1 MKKTKKSLMGIAL
14 GMKYPVLSQ
23 GQSLDVDTPDSMGYE
38 IHQALQQLKI
48 AIGGDV
54 DLFVQDRL
62 KFRSRD
68 ALYKALSA
76 EQIDASA
83 LAIYNIE
90 AKKQGIIIADQTG
103 IGKGRIAASMIRYA
117 TKQGYKPVFITEKPN
132 LFSDL
137 YRDMADIGSDT
148 LTPFIVNARDTKTQ
162 IKDRNGDL
170 LYAPP
175 MKSEQDRIIKSG
187 ILPKEYDLVML
198 TYSQISDSKGS
209 PKIEFLTS
217 VAKGSILILDEAH
230 NASGVSNT
238 GQILMN
244 ACAQAKGVTFLSA
257 TFAKRPDNMP
267 LYAMKTCISEAAID
281 TEALVNAFKQGGVAL
296 QEVVASQLAS
306 QGQLIRRERL
316 YEGIEVNY
324 INLET
329 NALRDRKVADE
340 FTDIVRDI
348 ILFQK
353 EYIIPEVQQLDR
365 EIRDIQ
371 AQAIIENGTKRA
383 GVDTSPAFSKV
394 FMLVNQMLFALK
406 ADDVANRAILR
417 LKEGKKPV
425 IAFSSTMGSFL
436 ENMEDEE
443 GIMVSD
449 GSTISASFS
458 TVLLK
463 TLNSVLAYTIKD
475 EVGKHHKNAFDI
487 EAMSISARDEFYRI
501 SNKIQTASSS
511 LCISPIDYIKQKI
524 EAYGYRVAEVTGRK
538 LEVNLTLNFKNSALN
553 GLGERISETIPQ
565 NFVGVINKRK
575 AENVNDAFRKF
586 NDNDID
592 VLMINQSG
600 STGASAHAITTSKVP
615 AEKVKQRVMI
625 VLQAELDINTEVQKR
640 GRINRTGQIKKPIYD
655 YLISSI
661 PAEKRLMMMLQKKL
675 KSLDANTTANQ
686 KNSESLMRSEDFL
699 NKYGDEIVFKYM
711 EENVDLCLQL
721 DDPLK
726 LFENGKDP
734 IQMGAAS
741 KVSGRV
747 AVLPVLEQEKFYA
760 EILER
765 YHEHIKQLIED
776 DKFDLEV
783 ETQDLRARTLERT
796 IVQVGAGGRSPFS
809 DNTFIER
816 CEVNVLRKPMSTS
829 ELHEE
834 LKVALNGK
842 RPEQITREIIQQ
854 AEYSFAQN
862 LKRDIGKI
870 ENTFALKRERITFEK
885 AYQEKVDNGFLEEL
899 DSYVQN
905 RLVEL
910 DETEANAIKDKEA
923 KSANELS
930 YVKNIISFFQVGM
943 PLYFPENNFEAGGV
957 NRVLATCLGIR
968 INPTK
973 DRPFAPSN
981 IGLRIAVASSR
992 RLLSFPSIS
1001 GNNAE
1006 RIFAIKG
1013 ASQAIPPN
1021 YSFVKELLPKWETAI
1036 ANNSKDS
1043 SIRYIVTGNLIQ
1055 AYRNDNF
1062 SGRLVQ
1068 FTTSENKVRKGI
1080 LLPENY
1086 IQKVSKTSSQKV
1098 SVPIN
1103 KCLKVVSSI
1112 TSTYQSLQCSNT
1124 LAIFRKDPY
1133 HFKLV
1138 VSASKQLAGN
1148 VYLDEEIL
1156 ASVVGNTFEKVSATM
1171 TALVHVSNLSKV
1183 LNTLGVKLKVS
1194 AELSPEQFKVI
1205 ADELNLENQFS
1216 DEIKD
1221 LPVAIPSLEINTPSI
1236 TDLESKKKVLA
1247 LKYKY
1252 KLRLQTQLLAS
1263 A

>member
-1 MKKTKKSLMGIAL
+1 MDIAL

-23 GQSLDVDTPDSMGYE
+23 GQSLDVDTPDSMAFE
-38 IHQALQQLKI
+38 INQALQNLKQ

-54 DLFVQDRL
+54 DAFVQGRL
-62 KFRSRD
+62 KYLTKA

-76 EQIDASA
+76 EQIDAVA

-90 AKKQGIIIADQTG
+90 AKNQGIIIADQTG
-103 IGKGRIAASMIRYA
+103 IGKGRIAAAMIRYA
-117 TKQGYKPVFITEKPN
+117 TKQGYRPVFITEKPN

-137 YRDMADIGSDT
+137 YRDMDDIGSKS
-148 LTPFIVNARDTKTQ
+148 LNPFIVNARDAKTQ

-175 MKSEQDRIIKSG
+175 MKSEQDSIIKSG
-187 ILPKEYDLVML
+187 ILPREYDLVML
-198 TYSQISDSKGS
+198 TYSQVSDSKGS

-281 TEALVNAFKQGGVAL
+281 TESLVSAFKQGGVAL

-324 INLET
+324 INLDK
-329 NALRDRKVADE
+329 NALRDRKIADE
-340 FTDIVRDI
+340 FTEIVRDI
-348 ILFQK
+348 IDFQK
-353 EYIIPEVQQLDR
+353 EYIIPEVQQLDKQV
-365 EIRDIQ
+365 RDSQ

-383 GVDTSPAFSKV
+383 GVDASPAFSKV

-443 GIMVSD
+443 GTMVSD

-458 TVLLK
+458 NVLLK
-463 TLNSVLAYTIKD
+463 SLNAVLTYSIKD
-475 EVGKHHKNAFDI
+475 EVGKHQKNAFDI
-487 EAMSISARDEFYRI
+487 EAMSVDAREEYFRI
-501 SNKIQTASSS
+501 FNKIQNASRS

-524 EAYGYRVAEVTGRK
+524 EAYGYKVAEVTGRK
-538 LEVNLTLNFKNSALN
+538 LEVNLSINFTNVSLN
-553 GLGERISETIPQ
+553 GLGERLSEKTTQ
-565 NFVGVINKRK
+565 NFVGVVSRRK
-575 AENVNDAFRKF
+575 AENVNDAFRRF
-586 NDNDID
+586 NDNEID

-600 STGASAHAITTSKVP
+600 STGASAHAIITAKVP

-686 KNSESLMRSEDFL
+686 KNSESLMKSEDFL

-711 EENVDLCLQL
+711 QENTDLCLQL
-721 DDPLK
+721 DDPLN
-726 LFENGKDP
+726 LFEEDKDP
-734 IQMGAAS
+734 IQIGAAS

-747 AVLPVLEQEKFYA
+747 AVLPVLEQEKFYT

-765 YHEHIKQLIED
+765 YQEHIKQLIED

-783 ETQDLRARTLERT
+783 ETQDLRAKTLERT
-796 IVQVGAGGRSPFS
+796 IVQVGTGGRSPFS

-816 CEVNVLRKPMSTS
+816 CEVNVLRKPMSVS
-829 ELHEE
+829 ELHDE
-834 LKVALNGK
+834 LKASLDSK
-842 RPEQITREIIQQ
+842 RPEQITQEIIQQ
-854 AEYSFAQN
+854 AENSFALI
-862 LKRDIGKI
+862 LKRDIEKI
-870 ENTFALKRERITFEK
+870 QKSYSLKRERITSEK
-885 AYQEKVDNGFLEEL
+885 AYQEKAEKGLPAAL
-899 DSYVQN
+899 DSYVKG
-905 RLVEL
+905 RLIEL
-910 DETEANAIKDKEA
+910 EEAEESSINDCKR

-930 YVKNIISFFQVGM
+930 YVKEIVGFFQVGM
-943 PLYFPENNFEAGGV
+943 PLLFPENNFENGSV
-957 NRVLATCLGIR
+957 TRVLATCLGVR

-973 DRPFAPSN
+973 DKPFSPSN
-981 IGLRIAVASSR
+981 IGLRIAIASSR

-1001 GNNAE
+1001 GSNSE
-1006 RIFAIKG
+1006 RIFSIKG
-1013 ASQAIPPN
+1013 TSQKMPQN

-1036 ANNSKDS
+1036 SNNLKDR

-1068 FTTSENKVRKGI
+1068 FTTLENKVRKGI

-1086 IQKVSKTSSQKV
+1086 IQKASRTSSQKV

-1112 TSTYQSLQCSNT
+1112 MTNQSLQCSNT
-1124 LAIFRKDPY
+1124 LSIFRKDPY
-1133 HFKLV
+1133 HFKLI
-1138 VSASKQLAGN
+1138 VSASKQVAGN
-1148 VYLDEEIL
+1148 VYLDEDIL
-1156 ASVVGNTFEKVSATM
+1156 SAIVGNSFEKVSATM

-1183 LNTLGVKLKVS
+1183 LNTLGGKLKVS
-1194 AELSPEQFKVI
+1194 AELSPEQFKII
-1205 ADELNLENQFS
+1205 ADEVNLENQFS
-1216 DEIKD
+1216 DELQE
-1221 LPVAIPSLEINTPSI
+1221 LPVFNSPTLVQEQPKNDDA
-1236 TDLESKKKVLA
+1236 KRVLT

-1252 KLRLQTQLLAS
+1252 RLRLQLQILERNKLLQNG
-1263 A
+1263 